1 MPVGMAVAASY
12 AARLLVRK
20 GMQNYN
26 DLDTRAPKAE
36 LRARK
41 INWGKKKDPGKR
53 RLLEDDDGREKLTDG
68 AGKGKKKMKEKRK
81 RKGGSAGSAGRRGKK
96 AKAGKKTRGQGRGRA
111 RRNPKRSQGAAGCS
125 GGRPP
130 GKSARRDSRRIN
142 SR

>member
-26 DLDTRAPKAE
+26 DLDTRALEAE

-68 AGKGKKKMKEKRK
+68 AGKGKKKEKRK
-81 RKGGSAGSAGRRGKK
+81 RKGGSAGGAGRRGKK
-96 AKAGKKTRGQGRGRA
+96 AQASKNTGGQGRDRA
-111 RRNPKRSQGAAGCS
+111 SPRGARA
-125 GGRPP
+125 PP
-130 GKSARRDSRRIN
+130 GALVGGHLGRCRCGIRRALIR
-142 SR
+142 

>member
-26 DLDTRAPKAE
+26 DLDTCAPKAE

-68 AGKGKKKMKEKRK
+68 AGKGKKKEKRK
-81 RKGGSAGSAGRRGKK
+81 RKGGSAGGAGRRGKK
-96 AKAGKKTRGQGRGRA
+96 AQASKNTGGQGRDRA
-111 RRNPKRSQGAAGCS
+111 SPRGDRALRVPWWSPILESRAAGFAS
-125 GGRPP
+125 H
-130 GKSARRDSRRIN
+130 
-142 SR
+142 

>member
-68 AGKGKKKMKEKRK
+68 AGKGKKKEKRK
-81 RKGGSAGSAGRRGKK
+81 RTGGSAGGAGRRGNK
-96 AKAGKKTRGQGRGRA
+96 AQAQASKNTGGQGRDRA
-111 RRNPKRSQGAAGCS
+111 SPRGDRALRVLWWSPPREVRAAGFAS
-125 GGRPP
+125 H
-130 GKSARRDSRRIN
+130 
-142 SR
+142 